1 MADVQ
6 QLRRNR
12 ERSCRSLTA
21 HPLVTQTPGAKQP
34 SPGGPGETAHTALVH
49 CSTPQYGNTHSL
61 LPESATGTPGDK
73 GKTGFNT
80 RNLVAGSI
88 LKVQLLIIQTFQ
100 LLSCFKNHCPN
111 V

>member
-6 QLRRNR
+6 QLRRSR
-12 ERSCRSLTA
+12 ERSCRSPTA
-21 HPLVTQTPGAKQP
+21 HPLVPHTPGAKQP

-49 CSTPQYGNTHSL
+49 CSTPQYGNTHSP

-80 RNLVAGSI
+80 GSI
-88 LKVQLLIIQTFQ
+88 LKVQLLIIQTVQ
-100 LLSCFKNHCPN
+100 LLSCFKNHCHN